1 MCLRCIPACMAVMGR
16 WVVIDNGV
24 CVCTSDL
31 VCVCV
36 HANVCVLSSPPNL
49 INSEVIAAPPQQI

>member
-1 MCLRCIPACMAVMGR
+1 M
-16 WVVIDNGV
+16 V